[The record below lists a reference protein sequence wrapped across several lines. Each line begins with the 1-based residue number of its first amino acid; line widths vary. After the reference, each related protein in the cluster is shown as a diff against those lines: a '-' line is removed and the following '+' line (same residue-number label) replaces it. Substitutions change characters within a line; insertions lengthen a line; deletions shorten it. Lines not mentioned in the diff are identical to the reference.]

1 VTPDEL
7 LAKARR
13 ALASAEL
20 LLERGDPEG
29 ACNRAYYVMFDAAR
43 AGLLSTGTDATPGKS
58 HSGLVA
64 AFSLHWVKSGRVPLA
79 LGKAFNRAADL
90 RLLADYT
97 GSPID
102 EVTAGDT
109 IQDAKQF
116 LAAIEAEL
124 ETPRGSGS

>member
-1 VTPDEL
+1 MTPDEL
-7 LAKARR
+7 LVKARR

-29 ACNRAYYVMFDAAR
+29 ACNRAYYAMFDAAR
-43 AGLLSTGTDATPGKS
+43 AGLLSLGTGATSGKS
-58 HSGLVA
+58 HSGLIA

-102 EVTAGDT
+102 EVTAGNT
-109 IQDAKQF
+109 IQDAQQF
-116 LAAIEAEL
+116 LEAIEAGL
-124 ETPRGSGS
+124 VDTGGSSS

>member
-1 VTPDEL
+1 MTPDEM

-13 ALASAEL
+13 ALASAEVL
-20 LLERGDPEG
+20 AERDDPEG
-29 ACNRAYYVMFDAAR
+29 ACNRAYYAMFDAAR
-43 AGLLSTGTDATPGKS
+43 AGLLSLGADTRPGKS
-58 HSGLVA
+58 HSGLIA

-102 EVTAGDT
+102 DATAANI
-109 IQDAKQF
+109 IQDARRF
-116 LAAIEAEL
+116 LEAIEAGL
-124 ETPRGSGS
+124 VDLGGDAR